1 MHGNID
7 IANFADDN
15 THCTSANYRDNVV
28 ESLKQASVS
37 LFIWFKLN
45 LLKSNSHKFHFFRS
59 TDQEVSLNV
68 DNFTLKNINYEK
80 HIGVK
85 IDSKLTFDQHFSDF
99 NAS

>member
-37 LFIWFKLN
+37 LSMVQIKLFKN
-45 LLKSNSHKFHFFRS
+45 
-59 TDQEVSLNV
+59 
-68 DNFTLKNINYEK
+68 
-80 HIGVK
+80 
-85 IDSKLTFDQHFSDF
+85 
-99 NAS
+99 